1 MKNKFKLLGLSLAG
15 LMALTACST
24 SEIQAKP
31 TDYNEALITIP
42 SGQQELYNN
51 VKSVVYDA
59 IHTNGVGSD
68 VLEEILYLYAI
79 EAFGAYNKQVKV
91 NDYDGNEHITLQ
103 EAVTSNNTTTMSAFV
118 RQHKAY
124 WDEGRTSESVEPASE
139 SERLRVVARYAAI
152 NSRFAKKMYEKI
164 SDGAYTD
171 RHIFSEAKLL
181 KTLRSQM
188 ESVADPSLVGI
199 ELYEGI
205 IKQEVEPEDVFSYYL
220 HLEHYMSDANT
231 YIIDEI
237 MPEVYKDLLSELYLL
252 EETYNSLGRSYAR
265 KVNII
270 EFANNSAYPDA
281 AYYLANQL
289 VSEINAAPT
298 DFDITN
304 MLERFQ
310 EYSRAYVGVFEE
322 GSVEENILTEAGVF
336 TKKDY
341 SATIPELLPY
351 YLGTEYGD
359 TGSSYYKLMTA
370 SKNDSTLNS
379 KFTGNNSY
387 PTYVGLNIQRL
398 EAEEKDHT
406 TTGWFIKNGGLTSL
420 PSDIRSRLFNIGVA
434 NGVKETSDDKEAA
447 SRKYVNGEWQEATDE
462 NAYVCRINGHNFLK
476 KAERVK
482 GDSIEKDILHYDA
495 SSKTYYI
502 IEIEEAVSSSKMS
515 PTSAN
520 YYGVT
525 RGKDV
530 VEDIINAIA
539 KIVSDAESYGTLA
552 TKKYLKEMAI
562 EYHDESVYNYFKTN
576 YPELFE

>member
-1 MKNKFKLLGLSLAG
+1 MKNKFKILGLSLVG

-31 TDYNEALITIP
+31 TDYNDSLITLP
-42 SGQQELYNN
+42 SGQAELYNN

-59 IHTNGVGSD
+59 IHDNGVGSD
-68 VLEEILYLYAI
+68 VLQEVLYLYAV

-91 NDYDGNEHITLQ
+91 ADYDASEHVTLE
-103 EAVTSNNTTTMSAFV
+103 EAVKSNSTMTMSEFV
-118 RQHKAY
+118 KQHKAY
-124 WDEGRTSESVEPASE
+124 WDEGRTSESLEPASE
-139 SERLRVVARYAAI
+139 TERLRVVAKYTAI

-164 SDGAYTD
+164 SGGSYTD

-181 KTLRSQM
+181 KALRAQL
-188 ESVADPSLVGI
+188 ENVADPDLAGI

-205 IKQEVEPEDVFSYYL
+205 IKQEVEPEDVFTHYL

-237 MPEVYKDLLSELYLL
+237 MPDVYKDLLSELYLL
-252 EETYNSLGRSYAR
+252 QETYNSLGRSYAR

-281 AYYLANQL
+281 AFYLANQL
-289 VSEINAAPT
+289 VNEINAAPA

-304 MLERFQ
+304 MLQRFQ
-310 EYSRAYVGVFEE
+310 EYSRAYVGVFET
-322 GSVEENILTEAGVF
+322 GSKEEKIIVDAGVF
-336 TKKDY
+336 EKRDY
-341 SATIPELLPY
+341 SATIPELSPY
-351 YLGTEYGD
+351 YLGTEFGD
-359 TGSSYYKLMTA
+359 TGNSYYKLMTT
-370 SKNDSTLNS
+370 SKNDSSLQS
-379 KFTGNNSY
+379 KFTGSNSY
-387 PTYVGLNIQRL
+387 PTYVGLAMQRL
-398 EAEEKDHT
+398 ETEEKDHT
-406 TTGWFIKNGGLTSL
+406 TTGWFIKNGGLSSL

-434 NGVKETSDDKEAA
+434 NGVKETEADRTAA
-447 SRKYVNGEWQEATDE
+447 SRTFVNGEWKEAQDE

-530 VEDIINAIA
+530 VEDIINSIA
-539 KIVSDAESYGTLA
+539 NIVSDAESYGTLA

-562 EYHDESVYNYFKTN
+562 QYHDESVYNYFKTN